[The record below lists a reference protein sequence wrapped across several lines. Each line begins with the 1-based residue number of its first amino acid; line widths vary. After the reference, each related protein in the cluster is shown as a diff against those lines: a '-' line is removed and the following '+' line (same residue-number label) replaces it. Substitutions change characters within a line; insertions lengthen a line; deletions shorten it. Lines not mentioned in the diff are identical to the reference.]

1 MRVGD
6 VLEAGMGPMW
16 KRQARGVPARICVVL
31 AAAMTVLV
39 LLAGYALA
47 AEQAG
52 QGGAVT
58 VVAAGK
64 ARTYE
69 AYRLFSAH
77 VGKGGKVSGASWDDC
92 MGPAFYQGIGTFSS
106 AQDALVAVV
115 RGARGGDSAGYIRR
129 LADLAE
135 EDGESK
141 PVKSVRSGRATHLGE
156 GVWLLVCKESQPIL
170 LALGGDDVVVNE
182 KGVRPG
188 VKKEILVRGADGT
201 GLRAKETSASSGDV
215 VRFVLTG
222 TLPSDYG
229 AYRAYTY
236 VFEDRA
242 SAAIK
247 LDADSVRVAVVRADG
262 SRKAVDEGF
271 EAHVTGRVLT
281 VEFADL
287 KKSCPKLAFGDK
299 LEVSYEARFRAAEA
313 GIGFDDGNENE
324 AVVKFT
330 DSATKGGMGES
341 APDSAAVYSFA
352 VRVVKVD
359 EDGKRVPG
367 AAFTLQREDGRYLSP
382 EGRWV
387 DDAAEATLDCDE
399 EGTAV
404 FRSLDAGSY
413 RLREARV
420 PKGFLGL
427 AKDVTIEVR
436 ADLGQKRLGATCEGD
451 GARLVAVDAGSGTVE
466 VEVRNAQEAK
476 AGVTRQGVPKTG
488 DDAPKPL
495 VAASALAAAMMALGL
510 ARKLASDDRIL
521 GTGET
526 REREATR
533 VADRTSS

>member
-6 VLEAGMGPMW
+6 VLEAGMGPMG

-31 AAAMTVLV
+31 AAAMAALV

-77 VGKGGKVSGASWDDC
+77 VDKGGKVSGASWDDC

-182 KGVRPG
+182 KGVRPS

-382 EGRWV
+382 EG
-387 DDAAEATLDCDE
+387 
-399 EGTAV
+399 TAV